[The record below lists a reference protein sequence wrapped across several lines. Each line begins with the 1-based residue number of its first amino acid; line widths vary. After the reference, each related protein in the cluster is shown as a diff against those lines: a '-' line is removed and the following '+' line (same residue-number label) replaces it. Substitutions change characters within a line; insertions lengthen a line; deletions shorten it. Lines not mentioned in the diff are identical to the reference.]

1 MQRSTEKTAPAK
13 ALRLEKAQC
22 VQQREDQSPGAGS
35 GELGDHGDRWGVG
48 LKVGHSTRVLLLAS
62 RRTLNFQ
69 KHYEKPDGEQES
81 NVTRLQF

>member
-1 MQRSTEKTAPAK
+1 MQRTTEKTGPAK

-35 GELGDHGDRWGVG
+35 GELGDHGDQCRVG
-48 LKVGHSTRVLLLAS
+48 LKVGHSARGLLLAS

-81 NVTRLQF
+81 NVT